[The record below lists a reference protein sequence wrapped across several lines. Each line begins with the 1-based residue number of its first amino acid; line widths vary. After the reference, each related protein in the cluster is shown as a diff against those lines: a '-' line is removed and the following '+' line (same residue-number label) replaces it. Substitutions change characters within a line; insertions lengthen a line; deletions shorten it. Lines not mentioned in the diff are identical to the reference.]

1 MRICTSEAVYHVAEL
16 KLCVCVCVC
25 EKEREREGKTE
36 RQKER
41 GAEKEFTVKRVKSG
55 SRPGCVRGDK
65 GIPAGLSLGGAS
77 LNDNIPPCTQLIQ

>member
-1 MRICTSEAVYHVAEL
+1 MCFVYWKVARE
-16 KLCVCVCVC
+16 
-25 EKEREREGKTE
+25 EKEREKEREREREGKTE